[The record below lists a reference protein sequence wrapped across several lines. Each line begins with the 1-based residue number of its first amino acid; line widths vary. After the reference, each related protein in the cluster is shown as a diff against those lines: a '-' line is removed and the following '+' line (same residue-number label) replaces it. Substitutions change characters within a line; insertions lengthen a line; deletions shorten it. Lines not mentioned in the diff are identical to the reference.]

1 MFRKR
6 KPGFRKVLRGLLD
19 SKDEGS
25 WSYFDTA
32 INRPDEFDL
41 AGLLLERHSDNP
53 ITESSA
59 RRLLLECL
67 RELYPND
74 LTPDDLALR
83 AEDLIS
89 SGFVERWNSGL
100 YW

>member
-6 KPGFRKVLRGLLD
+6 KPGFRKVLKGLLKAED
-19 SKDEGS
+19 DGG

-41 AGLLLERHSDNP
+41 AGILLERHSDNP
-53 ITESSA
+53 ITEKCA
-59 RRLLLECL
+59 RYLLLECL
-67 RELYPND
+67 RELYPTD
-74 LTPDDLALR
+74 LTSDDLEVR
-83 AEDLIS
+83 AQELIS